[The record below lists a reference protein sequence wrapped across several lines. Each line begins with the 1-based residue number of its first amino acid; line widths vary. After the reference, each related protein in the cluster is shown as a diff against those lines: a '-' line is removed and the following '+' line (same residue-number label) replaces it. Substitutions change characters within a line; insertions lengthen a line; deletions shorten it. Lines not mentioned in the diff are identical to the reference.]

1 MHMPRGLRK
10 PHHIAEII
18 PLLLAFAAVSW
29 AAIAAIAHVAQTTA
43 L

>member
-1 MHMPRGLRK
+1 MHMPRGLQK

-18 PLLLAFAAVSW
+18 PAVLAFAAVSW
-29 AAIAAIAHVAQTTA
+29 AAIAALVHIAQTTA